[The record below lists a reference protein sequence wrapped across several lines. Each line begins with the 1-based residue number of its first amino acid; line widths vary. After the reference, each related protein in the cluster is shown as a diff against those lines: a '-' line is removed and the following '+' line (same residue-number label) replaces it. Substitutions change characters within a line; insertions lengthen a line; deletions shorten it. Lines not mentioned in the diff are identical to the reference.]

1 MQNILNTKINTDGKN
16 TITVIKTVEETY
28 TVEELLRKIDRL
40 EREKERIL
48 DRIENL
54 QLDYEKILAE
64 QEELKS
70 LLESVK

>member
-1 MQNILNTKINTDGKN
+1 MQNILNTKINTDSKS
-16 TITVIKTVEETY
+16 TITVVKTVEETY

-40 EREKERIL
+40 DREKERIL

-70 LLESVK
+70 LLESAK

>member
-1 MQNILNTKINTDGKN
+1 MQNILNTKINTEGKS
-16 TITVIKTVEETY
+16 TITVIKTIEETY

-40 EREKERIL
+40 DREKERIL
-48 DRIENL
+48 DHIENL
-54 QLDYEKILAE
+54 QSDYEKILAE

>member
-1 MQNILNTKINTDGKN
+1 MQNILNTKINTDGKS
-16 TITVIKTVEETY
+16 TITVVKTVEETY

-40 EREKERIL
+40 EREKERML